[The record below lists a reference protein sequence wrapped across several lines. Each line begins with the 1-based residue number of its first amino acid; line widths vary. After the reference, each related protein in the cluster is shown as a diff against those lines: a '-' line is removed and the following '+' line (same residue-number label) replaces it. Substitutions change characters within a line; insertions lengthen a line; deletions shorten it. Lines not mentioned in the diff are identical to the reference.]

1 VTPSKSNENLPEYFL
16 SKSGRSVYKPNTDPA
31 SSLVASAYTLIDAGT
46 AKVNK
51 KGVPLKRDREG
62 DYETSFIH
70 TFNVNFVQRF

>member
-1 VTPSKSNENLPEYFL
+1 
-16 SKSGRSVYKPNTDPA
+16 VYKPNTDPA

-51 KGVPLKRDREG
+51 KGGPLKRDLEG
-62 DYETSFIH
+62 YYETSFIH